1 MANPWR
7 GEVELVVDGEPRV
20 LRLTL
25 GALAELEARLK
36 ADSLM
41 EMIARFET
49 GRFRVRDLI
58 ALIAAG
64 LNGGGWRIGEA
75 ELLERRIEGGP
86 LAAAQAAA
94 RLLKITFTVPGE
106 DEAGEG
112 ETGLGER
119 DEGERGEGA

>member
-7 GEVELVVDGEPRV
+7 GEVELVVDGEPRA

-25 GALAELEARLK
+25 GALAELEARLE
-36 ADSLM
+36 AESLV

-49 GRFRVRDLI
+49 GGFRVRDLI
-58 ALIAAG
+58 ALIVAG

-94 RLLKITFTVPGE
+94 RLLTVTFSVPGQ
-106 DEAGEG
+106 EA
-112 ETGLGER
+112 
-119 DEGERGEGA
+119 